1 MDSAAANYDEAANVN
16 LVYTCV
22 YAPVAVAGTT
32 TTVDEGTTV
41 QFNGAGSDQDGNVV
55 KYEWDFDNDGIFEY
69 SSEEDGRT
77 TNIYNDNGVYMAV
90 LRVTDDSGLTST
102 DSRKII
108 VRDEDDGNG
117 VDTLP
122 GFGYLA
128 SICSVVLISIL
139 RRR

>member
-1 MDSAAANYDEAANVN
+1 MA
-16 LVYTCV
+16 L
-22 YAPVAVAGTT
+22 
-32 TTVDEGTTV
+32 
-41 QFNGAGSDQDGNVV
+41 QD
-55 KYEWDFDNDGIFEY
+55 DGVFEY

-77 TNIYNDNGVYMAV
+77 TNIYNDNGVYTAV

-102 DSRKII
+102 DSRKI
-108 VRDEDDGNG
+108 VVVEEDDDSGQ

-128 SICSVVLISIL
+128 SICSVVLISVL